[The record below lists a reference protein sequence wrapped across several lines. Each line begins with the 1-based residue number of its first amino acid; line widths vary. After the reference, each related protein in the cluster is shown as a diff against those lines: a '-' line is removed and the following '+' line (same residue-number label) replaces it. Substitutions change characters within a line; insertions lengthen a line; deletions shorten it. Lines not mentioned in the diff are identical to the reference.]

1 MDERLQKALEFSN
14 YNLTI
19 TNEKRNI
26 KNRVNQLQIVH
37 HSGGVFLAQPETIAF
52 VKALIDLEYKE
63 SIIIDTKENP
73 IRISDLKE
81 LLEKLVN
88 AYTSATQEFEV
99 EYNKIRKSSS
109 IKSIMGW

>member
-37 HSGGVFLAQPETIAF
+37 HAGGVFLAQPETIAF
-52 VKALIDLEYKE
+52 VKALVDLGHKE
-63 SIIIDTKENP
+63 SIVIDTKENP

-99 EYNKIRKSSS
+99 EYNKLRKSRS